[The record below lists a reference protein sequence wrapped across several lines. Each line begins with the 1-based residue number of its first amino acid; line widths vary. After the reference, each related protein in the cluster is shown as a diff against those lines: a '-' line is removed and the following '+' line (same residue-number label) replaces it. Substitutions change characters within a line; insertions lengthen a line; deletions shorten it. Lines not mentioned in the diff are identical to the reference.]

1 MLLTW
6 LAARPTLA
14 AAAEE
19 GLRGLQLGGPHA
31 YAATFELTAFDIL
44 VRAGVGGRVRVA
56 PTQALSPN
64 PNPDPHPN
72 QLERLPSGLLR
83 AWLMELNT
91 TPSLAQVRVR
101 VRDRV
106 RVRVRGSCRGRVRG

>member
-6 LAARPTLA
+6 LAARPSLA

-44 VRAGVGGRVRVA
+44 VRARVGVRVTVAPTQALVTVA

-64 PNPDPHPN
+64 PNPNPHPN
-72 QLERLPSGLLR
+72 QLERPNPSPKSQ
-83 AWLMELNT
+83 T
-91 TPSLAQVRVR
+91 
-101 VRDRV
+101 
-106 RVRVRGSCRGRVRG
+106 

>member
-1 MLLTW
+1 M
-6 LAARPTLA
+6 PQ
-14 AAAEE
+14 E

-44 VRAGVGGRVRVA
+44 
-56 PTQALSPN
+56 
-64 PNPDPHPN
+64 
-72 QLERLPSGLLR
+72 LERLPSGLLR

-101 VRDRV
+101 VRVRVMV
-106 RVRVRGSCRGRVRG
+106 RVRVRP